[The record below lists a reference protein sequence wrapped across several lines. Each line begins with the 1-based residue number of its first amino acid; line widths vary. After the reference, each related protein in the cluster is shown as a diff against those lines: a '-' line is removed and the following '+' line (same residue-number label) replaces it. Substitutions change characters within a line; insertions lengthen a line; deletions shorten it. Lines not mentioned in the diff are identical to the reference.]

1 MGKPNEGDK
10 GEINIQNKNK
20 TPIQMSLSQVQAMA
34 EQNRSSAAATGV
46 VGGLASEVNPPTP
59 SPPPERRIVRGHIG
73 GYPFLCFKI
82 RRPPLSGWPD
92 IYLHDNLENIREEI
106 NTSPILRA
114 TLGGR
119 HFIAYISCNLNFK
132 GKITGSDKVIKFDK
146 VEKIAGNAMRIL
158 PTNKILSERWM
169 RTLVTDL
176 RKRCEITKL
185 ETFKENFDMEYIYA
199 NRIEICIEAN
209 EGKIMRR
216 TWGKEEL
223 I

>member
-10 GEINIQNKNK
+10 GEINIQNKIK

-46 VGGLASEVNPPTP
+46 VGELASEVNPPTP

-119 HFIAYISCNLNFK
+119 HFRAYIRCNVNFK
-132 GKITGSDKVIKFDK
+132 RKITESNKVVKIIK
-146 VEKIAGNAMRIL
+146 VEKITTNAIRIL
-158 PTNKILSERWM
+158 PLNNIMSERGLQ
-169 RTLVTDL
+169 TLVTDL
-176 RKRCEITKL
+176 GKRFEITKF
-185 ETFKENFDMEYIYA
+185 EITKEDFDMEYIYA
-199 NRIEICIEAN
+199 NRIEICVEAN
-209 EGKIMRR
+209 EGNIMRR
-216 TWGKEEL
+216 TWGKEKL